1 MGGRGEQRQHPR
13 EIVRG
18 KMLIGRADRWI
29 ETRATLI
36 EICRESIRDRI
47 KMSETLNLLHLYI
60 GGTISYNGDVVLY
73 VFLVESEYRLFLFV
87 YEQSIQR
94 MDLSQII

>member
-1 MGGRGEQRQHPR
+1 
-13 EIVRG
+13 
-18 KMLIGRADRWI
+18 
-29 ETRATLI
+29 
-36 EICRESIRDRI
+36 
-47 KMSETLNLLHLYI
+47 MSETLSLLHLYI